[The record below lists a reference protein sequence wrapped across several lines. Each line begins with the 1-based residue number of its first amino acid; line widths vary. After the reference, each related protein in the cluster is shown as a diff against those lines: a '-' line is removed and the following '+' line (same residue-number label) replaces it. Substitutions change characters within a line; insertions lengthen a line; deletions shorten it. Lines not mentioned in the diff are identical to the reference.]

1 VSKATYATYADQ
13 YMFYT
18 LLVDA
23 DSSFRKALTE
33 VLLVYF
39 PLIDVEDVGDET
51 EAMSKVECLRP
62 NIVFM
67 DTQLPDGTGLEL
79 LSKIRQMHNDMVIV
93 ILTANN
99 RPEHRQHA
107 FENGANHYIS
117 KKEDSCMEEILTLI
131 EEVLDGRTAC
141 PEQ

>member
-1 VSKATYATYADQ
+1 
-13 YMFYT
+13 MFYT

-23 DSSFRKALTE
+23 NVSFRQALSD

-39 PLIDVEDVGDET
+39 PLIDVEEAGDVT
-51 EAMSKVECLRP
+51 EALSKVECLRP

-67 DTQLPDGTGLEL
+67 DIQLPGGNGLEI
-79 LSKIRQMHNDMVIV
+79 SKKIRRMYNDIVIV

-99 RPEHRQHA
+99 LPEHRQQA

-117 KKEDSCMEEILTLI
+117 KGDDSCMEEILTLI
-131 EEVLDGRTAC
+131 EESLGSRS
-141 PEQ
+141 PIL